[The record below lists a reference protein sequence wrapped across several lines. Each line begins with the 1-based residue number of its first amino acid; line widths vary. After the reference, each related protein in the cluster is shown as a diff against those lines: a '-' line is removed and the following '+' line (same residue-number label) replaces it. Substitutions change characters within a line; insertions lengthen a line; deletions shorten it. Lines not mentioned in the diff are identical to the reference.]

1 MSPSNDLEKGGGNAE
16 RGEHKRRENRRV
28 KGKKKTQQR
37 ETKKRKRGRVKKN
50 TVNRGSFFLAFG
62 CYCEERGEKKDK
74 TEREICC

>member
-1 MSPSNDLEKGGGNAE
+1 VKNAE
-16 RGEHKRRENRRV
+16 RKSR
-28 KGKKKTQQR
+28 KKKRNPESKGQ
-37 ETKKRKRGRVKKN
+37 KKNTAKRDKNRKIGRVKKN